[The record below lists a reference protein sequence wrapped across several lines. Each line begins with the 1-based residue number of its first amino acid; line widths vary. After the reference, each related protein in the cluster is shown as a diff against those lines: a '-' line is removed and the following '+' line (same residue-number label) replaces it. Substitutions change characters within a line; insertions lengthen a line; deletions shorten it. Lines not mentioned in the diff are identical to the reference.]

1 MFNVPQIQARL
12 KGMSQQQLFQE
23 GQANQHDSLMFSL
36 VNNENM
42 NRQKAKQAIMA
53 QQAGQQQP
61 PVVQQDLA
69 QMAPTPAPNM
79 GSGIPLQGAGS
90 PQQVAQNQL
99 PEEQGIGALPAQN
112 LQKMAGGGITGEP
125 QHFLQGGVPYTRQT
139 MLDIVNQTNAQL
151 PKPIEE
157 MSDAELNAFIGDN
170 HPVTPVPVKRE
181 RYKEPDLPPA
191 VNLFGQGINYVGS
204 GMFNAG
210 NALVNN
216 ANQRAD
222 IQNKIGSHIGDF
234 FTMPQ
239 SQYNQK
245 YVAPETAAS
254 SPGITSLLGQNQPTN
269 AQATAD
275 LNFAKTKN
283 VGDEVGD
290 TANKA
295 PWSPGIVA
303 PQVSAAGVALGP
315 KPTAAGAK
323 NAANTFYDPSGI
335 QNLLQENVTERGV
348 LNTQNAVA
356 LDTMIKA
363 RPNLGG
369 DYEKRLKDQEA
380 KEPEKIENLKG
391 MSMLEAG
398 LAIMGG
404 NSPYAMQN
412 IARGVEGVKSY
423 KEGLKDL
430 EKARDLRDQAF
441 AHIDDTRKALQIGDQ
456 NLAYTSQVQAN
467 DKFMDAK
474 EHAASGYA
482 SALGVSGKMGADL
495 FANDTN
501 NYASNQRTNA
511 QLAGTLAGV
520 NAQLKMEAA
529 KLNLPPEQ
537 IRSAMY
543 LGNGDIEAGM
553 NKIQE
558 LSRDKSGIGLLTAL
572 STVNAKRASL
582 MQPEITMDEF
592 LSGLPKAMAAMQQP
606 KVVSGANPNAVLA
619 RPGMQ

>member
-1 MFNVPQIQARL
+1 MIPANDFIAKLRMEPDGVLKQMADMHQNDPYLFPMIFQEAQAR
-12 KGMSQQQLFQE
+12 KDMRAQAQAKQL
-23 GQANQHDSLMFSL
+23 GQATPTTKEQDL
-36 VNNENM
+36 
-42 NRQKAKQAIMA
+42 
-53 QQAGQQQP
+53 QQIAALDQPQQP
-61 PVVQQDLA
+61 S
-69 QMAPTPAPNM
+69 QMGQPAPPA
-79 GSGIPLQGAGS
+79 GSMPQAPNTPSGMPLQGPGS
-90 PQQVAQNQL
+90 GAQML
-99 PEEQGIGALPAQN
+99 PEQQGIGALPAQN
-112 LQKMAGGGITGEP
+112 LTKMAGGGITGEHHYNGNGP
-125 QHFLQGGVPYTRQT
+125 EQYVHTTSGGKTWYVDVPSTIPDPSVPYYREIQNPLASLNDVEFGSRQEAMDAYT
-139 MLDIVNQTNAQL
+139 KKLAKTSGITNLLGAEQPNPAQTKANLNIPPVGPAIQNNT
-151 PKPIEE
+151 PAA
-157 MSDAELNAFIGDN
+157 DANSVGAPGN
-170 HPVTPVPVKRE
+170 SNT
-181 RYKEPDLPPA
+181 PPA
-191 VNLFGQGINYVGS
+191 
-204 GMFNAG
+204 
-210 NALVNN
+210 
-216 ANQRAD
+216 
-222 IQNKIGSHIGDF
+222 
-234 FTMPQ
+234 
-239 SQYNQK
+239 
-245 YVAPETAAS
+245 
-254 SPGITSLLGQNQPTN
+254 
-269 AQATAD
+269 
-275 LNFAKTKN
+275 
-283 VGDEVGD
+283 
-290 TANKA
+290 A

-315 KPTAAGAK
+315 KPTATGSMRD
-323 NAANTFYDPSGI
+323 ANTFYDPSGI

-348 LNTQNAVA
+348 LNTQNALA
-356 LDTMIKA
+356 LDKMIKA

-369 DYEKRLKDQEA
+369 DYEKRLRDQEA

-430 EKARDLRDQAF
+430 EKAHDLRDQAF

-474 EHAASGYA
+474 EHATSGYA

-543 LGNGDIEAGM
+543 LGNGDIETGM

-582 MQPEITMDEF
+582 MQPELTMDEF
-592 LSGLPKAMAAMQQP
+592 LAGLPKAMAALQTP

>member
-1 MFNVPQIQARL
+1 MIQANDFIAKLRMEPDNVL
-12 KGMSQQQLFQE
+12 KQMADMHQNDPYLFPMIFQE
-23 GQANQHDSLMFSL
+23 AQARKDMRAQAQAKQQGQATPTTKEQDL
-36 VNNENM
+36 
-42 NRQKAKQAIMA
+42 
-53 QQAGQQQP
+53 QQIAALDQPQQP
-61 PVVQQDLA
+61 P
-69 QMAPTPAPNM
+69 QMGQPAPPA
-79 GSGIPLQGAGS
+79 GSMPQAPNTPSGMPLQGPGS
-90 PQQVAQNQL
+90 GAQML
-99 PEEQGIGALPAQN
+99 PEQQGIGALPAQN
-112 LQKMAGGGITGEP
+112 LTKMAGGGITGVASPEHHYAGNYPNLVSTNPNGPGGLQYYFDIPDSPSDRTVFKTLRGKLFGNEP
-125 QHFLQGGVPYTRQT
+125 VP
-139 MLDIVNQTNAQL
+139 
-151 PKPIEE
+151 
-157 MSDAELNAFIGDN
+157 AELNRLKGQFFK
-170 HPVTPVPVKRE
+170 TPEEAQSALTQAQFDMSPS
-181 RYKEPDLPPA
+181 
-191 VNLFGQGINYVGS
+191 GIRK
-204 GMFNAG
+204 A
-210 NALVNN
+210 
-216 ANQRAD
+216 
-222 IQNKIGSHIGDF
+222 
-234 FTMPQ
+234 
-239 SQYNQK
+239 
-245 YVAPETAAS
+245 AAS
-254 SPGITSLLGQNQPTN
+254 SNVTNLLSQNQPTPEQETN
-269 AQATAD
+269 NLNVPLYSQANNETAP
-275 LNFAKTKN
+275 ASTP
-283 VGDEVGD
+283 
-290 TANKA
+290 AA

-315 KPTAAGAK
+315 KPTATGSMRD
-323 NAANTFYDPSGI
+323 ANTFYDPSGI

-348 LNTQNAVA
+348 LNTQNALA
-356 LDTMIKA
+356 LDKMIKA

-369 DYEKRLKDQEA
+369 DYEKRLRDQEA

-430 EKARDLRDQAF
+430 EKAHDLRDQAF

-474 EHAASGYA
+474 EHATSGYA
-482 SALGVSGKMGADL
+482 NALGVSGKMGADL
-495 FANDTN
+495 FTNTAN
-501 NYASNQRTNA
+501 NYAANQRTNA

-582 MQPEITMDEF
+582 NQPDLTMDEF
-592 LSGLPKAMAAMQQP
+592 LSGLPKAMAALQTP

>member
-1 MFNVPQIQARL
+1 M
-12 KGMSQQQLFQE
+12 
-23 GQANQHDSLMFSL
+23 
-36 VNNENM
+36 
-42 NRQKAKQAIMA
+42 
-53 QQAGQQQP
+53 
-61 PVVQQDLA
+61 
-69 QMAPTPAPNM
+69 
-79 GSGIPLQGAGS
+79 PLQGPGS
-90 PQQVAQNQL
+90 GAQML
-99 PEEQGIGALPAQN
+99 PEQQGIGALPAQN
-112 LQKMAGGGITGEP
+112 LTKMAGGGITGEHHYNGNGP
-125 QHFLQGGVPYTRQT
+125 EQYVHTTSGGKTWYVDVPSTIPDPSVPYYREIQNPLASLNDVEFGSRQEAMDAYT
-139 MLDIVNQTNAQL
+139 KKLAKTSGITNLLGAEQPNPAQTKANLNIPPVGPAIQNNT
-151 PKPIEE
+151 PAA
-157 MSDAELNAFIGDN
+157 DANSVGAPGN
-170 HPVTPVPVKRE
+170 SNT
-181 RYKEPDLPPA
+181 PPA
-191 VNLFGQGINYVGS
+191 
-204 GMFNAG
+204 
-210 NALVNN
+210 
-216 ANQRAD
+216 
-222 IQNKIGSHIGDF
+222 
-234 FTMPQ
+234 
-239 SQYNQK
+239 
-245 YVAPETAAS
+245 
-254 SPGITSLLGQNQPTN
+254 
-269 AQATAD
+269 
-275 LNFAKTKN
+275 
-283 VGDEVGD
+283 
-290 TANKA
+290 A

-315 KPTAAGAK
+315 KPTATGSMRD
-323 NAANTFYDPSGI
+323 ANTFYDPSGI

-348 LNTQNAVA
+348 LNTQNALA
-356 LDTMIKA
+356 LDKMIKA

-369 DYEKRLKDQEA
+369 DYEKRLRDQEA

-430 EKARDLRDQAF
+430 EKAHDLRDQAF

-474 EHAASGYA
+474 EHATSGYA

-543 LGNGDIEAGM
+543 LGNGDIETGM

-582 MQPEITMDEF
+582 MQPELTMDEF
-592 LSGLPKAMAAMQQP
+592 LAGLPKAMAALQTP